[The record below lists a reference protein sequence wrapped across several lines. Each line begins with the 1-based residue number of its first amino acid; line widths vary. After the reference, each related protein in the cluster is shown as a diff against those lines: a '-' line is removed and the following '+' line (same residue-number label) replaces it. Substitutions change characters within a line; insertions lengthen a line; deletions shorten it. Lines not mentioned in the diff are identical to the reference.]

1 MQKISDMN
9 LPTPPALREVVFI
22 DSRLQDLHTILAAL
36 RPGVQAVVLND
47 HEDGAAQMARA
58 LQGEQGLASISV
70 VSHGDAGVLVL
81 GRGPLFAAT
90 VAQHQADL
98 QALGAALAPGGDLLL
113 YGCNVGAGE
122 QGAAFVAAL
131 AQATGADVAASSN
144 STGGAGRGGDWALEV
159 ASGSIEA
166 APVLQ
171 AEPLLHYEFSLHAT
185 TVSTLADLGA
195 VAPEARPGLY
205 QAAVVDYTNTAD
217 RVRVRVWPGFVAGVR
232 F

>member
-70 VSHGDAGVLVL
+70 VSHGDAGVLLL
-81 GRGPLFAAT
+81 GKGPLFAGNL
-90 VAQHQADL
+90 AQHQADL

-131 AQATGADVAASSN
+131 AQAGAATGRWKWPAA
-144 STGGAGRGGDWALEV
+144 ALKRLRCCR
-159 ASGSIEA
+159 
-166 APVLQ
+166 P
-171 AEPLLHYEFSLHAT
+171 
-185 TVSTLADLGA
+185 
-195 VAPEARPGLY
+195 AR
-205 QAAVVDYTNTAD
+205 
-217 RVRVRVWPGFVAGVR
+217 WPGTTLCCTPPPPAPWPSSR
-232 F
+232 PPLPARKATARTT